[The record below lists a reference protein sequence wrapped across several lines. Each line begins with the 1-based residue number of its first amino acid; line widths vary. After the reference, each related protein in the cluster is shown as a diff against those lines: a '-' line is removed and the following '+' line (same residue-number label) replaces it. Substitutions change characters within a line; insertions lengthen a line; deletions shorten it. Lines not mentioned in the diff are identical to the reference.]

1 MPHLGCCSVAS
12 RGVNPLSLAPFSSS
26 PCPNYR
32 THYCSLCTHH
42 VFSTLLASTPIVSL
56 RGTHCYPLLDRCM
69 TETWKSRCPAQS
81 HTAGRAP
88 NVSLPSLL
96 SFCWFPV
103 PSGLGIL
110 VGRELHPGLKVS
122 RWITG
127 PEACPLG
134 FLSPFPTT
142 VAFTKLQMS
151 ELNP

>member
-32 THYCSLCTHH
+32 THYCSLCIHH

-81 HTAGRAP
+81 HTAGEWQSPKCLTPKPTLFLLVPCPLRPGYSGREGAP
-88 NVSLPSLL
+88 SRPESKPLDHWSRGMPPWLPFSLPNN
-96 SFCWFPV
+96 
-103 PSGLGIL
+103 SGL
-110 VGRELHPGLKVS
+110 H
-122 RWITG
+122 
-127 PEACPLG
+127 EA
-134 FLSPFPTT
+134 TD
-142 VAFTKLQMS
+142 V
-151 ELNP
+151 